1 MANTGMNIRATMT
14 PLERELAD
22 LKFYVCLILK
32 DLPTKHDWLDP
43 TLEAVLKEK
52 VK

>member
-1 MANTGMNIRATMT
+1 MFDARSKMT
-14 PLERELAD
+14 PLERELTD
-22 LKFYVCLILK
+22 LKFFVGLLLK
-32 DLPTKHDWLDP
+32 DLPEKRDWLDP

>member
-1 MANTGMNIRATMT
+1 MAENSRYSGLTA
-14 PLERELAD
+14 LEKELED
-22 LKFYVCLILK
+22 LKFYVRLVIK
-32 DLPTKHDWLDP
+32 DLPAKRDWLDP

>member
-1 MANTGMNIRATMT
+1 MSSARMKMT
-14 PLERELAD
+14 PIERELAD
-22 LKFYVCLILK
+22 LKFFVTLLLK
-32 DLPTKHDWLDP
+32 DLPTKRDWLDP